1 MPLKS
6 YLTTFVLVV
15 IINSAAGAQGR
26 VYFSPRLSTGAR
38 FQAPTAADIGR
49 TLTGGSPLAL
59 RAAPTFAERDS
70 LPSTRRLCPMPIAVP
85 DSARLERILQ
95 VTSDTTRHDAM
106 PIVKP
111 QCVNPLRR

>member
-15 IINSAAGAQGR
+15 IISSAAGAQGR
-26 VYFSPRLSTGAR
+26 VYLSPRPSMGAG
-38 FQAPTAADIGR
+38 FQAPTATDFGR
-49 TLTGGSPLAL
+49 TLTGGSALPL

-70 LPSTRRLCPMPIAVP
+70 LPPTRRLCPMPIAAP

-95 VTSDTTRHDAM
+95 VTSDTTRHDPM